1 MVLCL
6 KFGQR
11 LAHINEVHISECPS
25 SPCWMQI
32 AKGYLHARHGGVVA
46 TSCLI
51 FKFQCSASTVTAQ
64 GDMSLDGLTYQ
75 HHVLTSD
82 VVSAAKKS
90 CFVFSKTQNLL
101 LVERISFKVGGGAT
115 QKRRFWKH
123 YFSKPFHKGQLYSW
137 LKKNYCMK

>member
-1 MVLCL
+1 MLCPRLLFLLISYLGFVTIPPSHFSSSLLLDILPGVYLIPCLSQRKTSKEKENGENVNMVLWL

-51 FKFQCSASTVTAQ
+51 FKFQCSAPPVTAQ
-64 GDMSLDGLTYQ
+64 GGMSLDGLTY
-75 HHVLTSD
+75 
-82 VVSAAKKS
+82 
-90 CFVFSKTQNLL
+90 
-101 LVERISFKVGGGAT
+101 
-115 QKRRFWKH
+115 
-123 YFSKPFHKGQLYSW
+123 
-137 LKKNYCMK
+137 